1 MPRKK
6 RIAILVISI
15 ILVVF
20 TILGTLG
27 FLFLKTD
34 IFKSNEELF
43 AKYLVQNFNFIEI
56 LKTEDTLEIENMLNT
71 NKYKSQLEG
80 KIQYTENIETSD
92 ENKNNPIN
100 NINVK
105 INSDIDEINNYKYKD
120 ISIQNN
126 NEKLVGL
133 EYLKENEQ
141 VGIRLNG
148 IKQFVSSE
156 NNIEEILQQIDI
168 KNLEELLS
176 KINIKPILNFTNEE
190 KQTLIKTYLEIIQGN
205 ITKDKYYKQSN
216 TLITVNNKDVKTNS
230 YYVKLTIEEYN
241 NIYIKILEQIT
252 KDEIILSRIDLIEEE
267 IKNKYAEYNTEQNL
281 RTTFIDKI
289 NKKIEQ
295 VKSNNIGSDE
305 VQIVVYENNKKLVRT
320 SIEKIKEKLTIDIY
334 NNYSIKIDNIK
345 IEDNTNEDFITIEK
359 NNNNSQSNILVEI
372 GKIQNN
378 ENIKNIKF
386 NNTQSLENNK
396 INKEIELKIK
406 KGKYEGILNIKDNIE
421 IIQEFENE
429 ITLDVDN
436 IKMEEFQEEQK
447 QSIKQILSENMKK
460 QKDKLNSIIGIDD
473 FNKIL
478 QNLEVTNK
486 KSVQLPSEGEVTEI
500 EKTRFN
506 SQFEFFVSENLTTDN
521 IKDLI
526 KVTENNFDDMKILLK
541 NGDIENLDLEKLDN
555 YQQQK
560 EYEENISEILIL
572 IKRNTN
578 NEEKINDTMKFIE
591 KERDNKYTVTIEY
604 DSNGLAKII
613 RMKIQEKQ

>member
-406 KGKYEGILNIKDNIE
+406 KGKYEGI
-421 IIQEFENE
+421 
-429 ITLDVDN
+429 
-436 IKMEEFQEEQK
+436 
-447 QSIKQILSENMKK
+447 
-460 QKDKLNSIIGIDD
+460 
-473 FNKIL
+473 
-478 QNLEVTNK
+478 
-486 KSVQLPSEGEVTEI
+486 
-500 EKTRFN
+500 
-506 SQFEFFVSENLTTDN
+506 
-521 IKDLI
+521 
-526 KVTENNFDDMKILLK
+526 
-541 NGDIENLDLEKLDN
+541 
-555 YQQQK
+555 
-560 EYEENISEILIL
+560 
-572 IKRNTN
+572 
-578 NEEKINDTMKFIE
+578 
-591 KERDNKYTVTIEY
+591 
-604 DSNGLAKII
+604 
-613 RMKIQEKQ
+613 

>member
-267 IKNKYAEYNTEQNL
+267 IKNKYAGYNAEQNL

-421 IIQEFENE
+421 IIQEFENK

-506 SQFEFFVSENLTTDN
+506 SQFEFFVSENLSTDN